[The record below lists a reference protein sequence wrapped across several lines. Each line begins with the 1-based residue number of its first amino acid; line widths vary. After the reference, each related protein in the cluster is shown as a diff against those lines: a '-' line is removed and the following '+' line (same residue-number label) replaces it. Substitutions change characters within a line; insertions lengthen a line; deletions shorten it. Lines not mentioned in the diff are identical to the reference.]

1 MSNLNKKI
9 YAKIEAWRNRRIEGE
24 HPYLYLDGI
33 VMKRTWAGEVRNVSL
48 LVASAVNS
56 EGLNICEGAKEDKSG
71 WSAFLRQLVDRGL
84 NGVQLIISDACRGL
98 MESAAEY
105 LPDARW
111 QRCMVHFYRNI
122 FSHVPA
128 TKVREVSHMLKAIH
142 SQENR
147 NAADRKA
154 RAIVEGLRAGRM
166 NTAADL
172 VERSVHETLTYYAFS
187 DIRSQQNSAPTTRS
201 NGSCERSV
209 DELVLS
215 VHSPT
220 ICSAACAYL
229 WPCARHRPRKM
240 RFTLSIAR
248 SLRDRSHRRA

>member
-1 MSNLNKKI
+1 MLVGGVVVEDDVDHLAGRHLGLDRVQEAHELLMAVALHVAADDGPVEDVERSEQGRGAMALVVVRHG
-9 YAKIEAWRNRRIEGE
+9 AEPALLQRQARLGAIES
-24 HPYLYLDGI
+24 LDL
-33 VMKRTWAGEVRNVSL
+33 AL
-48 LVASAVNS
+48 
-56 EGLNICEGAKEDKSG
+56 
-71 WSAFLRQLVDRGL
+71 
-84 NGVQLIISDACRGL
+84 L

-172 VERSVHETLTYYAFS
+172 VERSVH
-187 DIRSQQNSAPTTRS
+187 
-201 NGSCERSV
+201 
-209 DELVLS
+209 
-215 VHSPT
+215 
-220 ICSAACAYL
+220 
-229 WPCARHRPRKM
+229 
-240 RFTLSIAR
+240 
-248 SLRDRSHRRA
+248 